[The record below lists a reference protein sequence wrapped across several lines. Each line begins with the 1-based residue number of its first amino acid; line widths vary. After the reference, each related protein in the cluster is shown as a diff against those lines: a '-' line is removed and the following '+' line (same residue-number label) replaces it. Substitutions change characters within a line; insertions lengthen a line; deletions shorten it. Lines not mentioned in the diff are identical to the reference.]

1 MVIVDLMNSAPTVPS
16 TSACA
21 HDGGGKPTQPAALG
35 CSDAGP
41 SASVRY
47 PAGESGLY
55 GPRGWSVDVGMWKL
69 LEPCVDLFRT
79 NNEDVMAALLAFAW
93 ENPDLPAE
101 DFPSI
106 EEILDGTIP
115 GIESQRSQPIED
127 GVPVQD
133 YTPLHNIGS
142 YEARELLGMLPSD
155 VLTDRHNLSPSLA
168 RLLRVCAG
176 ASGKVRLSGYGIGP
190 QRSDERISI
199 DGMWIDAP
207 ECLEL
212 LEHEEHSPRCDCV
225 SVWKRLKKQYWLD
238 AEGIPDEIQVMPRH
252 WDRGPL
258 GIWLW
263 WD

>member
-1 MVIVDLMNSAPTVPS
+1 MVTVDLINAAPTVPS
-16 TSACA
+16 TS
-21 HDGGGKPTQPAALG
+21 
-35 CSDAGP
+35 P
-41 SASVRY
+41 SARPDSAPSSSVHY

-79 NNEDVMAALLAFAW
+79 NNEDVMAVMAALLAFAW

-133 YTPLHNIGS
+133 YTPLHNIGP

-212 LEHEEHSPRCDCV
+212 LEHEEHSPRCACV
-225 SVWKRLKKQYWLD
+225 TVWKRLKKQYRLD